1 MFPVAIEP
9 DVNTQQFAEPA
20 VNIRVVKSN
29 IANGSL
35 KLLLDIECRIS
46 SQLAPVPTVSN
57 VNIKQQ
63 QKCRCTYRFKTGSKK
78 GTLCDAFC
86 RQPPYCGNHKRAAL
100 CVTQK
105 DQHQIVQADRK
116 LDDEE
121 ILWHEFAKEDETS
134 APQECQDNSET
145 TDAVIRSS
153 LITIEA
159 PQGDSLDISH
169 VIVPTATAE
178 APAAQEALDLGNGLV
193 PTAEAP
199 AAQEALDL
207 GNRVVTTAEAPV
219 DQEALGGLVPTA
231 EAPAAQEVLD
241 LGNGLVPTA
250 EAPAAQEALDFGN
263 RVVTTAEAPVD
274 QEVLDLGNGLVPT
287 ENEMEINK
295 TNETCAKELME
306 CTSSIEETYV
316 TTQEPKYQKYSV
328 ETERAHNNKRST
340 RFKPNENSTRKLRK
354 KK

>member
-193 PTAEAP
+193 PT
-199 AAQEALDL
+199 
-207 GNRVVTTAEAPV
+207 
-219 DQEALGGLVPTA
+219 
-231 EAPAAQEVLD
+231 
-241 LGNGLVPTA
+241 
-250 EAPAAQEALDFGN
+250 
-263 RVVTTAEAPVD
+263 
-274 QEVLDLGNGLVPT
+274 